1 MEEIFFRF
9 SHLGKQIFELL
20 DKESLAKCKKVDR
33 LWHGYLEQQKF
44 LHVRAIVETVEKF
57 HNLGNSWER
66 ILEKSSTQIVIDLR
80 EAAKIFYRIDPNL
93 SFNNGMTP
101 LHLAATSRN
110 FDLFKS
116 IESMAENKEPKDT
129 IGWSILHAASQY
141 GSMEI
146 LVYVMGKTE
155 EKYPLMIDGWTLLHS
170 AVFGGHLMVC
180 EYLIEKMKDKNPAAS
195 FDDYSYEYSAWT
207 PLHLAAKFGHLEI
220 CKLILN
226 NVDKKEPTLIIG
238 KTPLMIAA
246 EHKQFKVCAFIASY
260 MENLV

>member
-9 SHLGKQIFELL
+9 SHLGEQIFKQL
-20 DKESLAKCKKVDR
+20 DNESLATCTKVDR

-44 LHVRAIVETVEKF
+44 LHVRAIIETVKKF
-57 HNLGNSWER
+57 HIMGNSWQR

-80 EAAKIFYRIDPNL
+80 KAAKLFYRIDPNL
-93 SFNNGMTP
+93 AFNNGMTP

-110 FDLFKS
+110 FDLFQS
-116 IESMAENKEPKDT
+116 IETMAENKEPKDT
-129 IGWSILHAASQY
+129 MGWSILHAASQY

-155 EKYPLMIDGWTLLHS
+155 EKCPRTVDGWTLLHS
-170 AVFGGHLMVC
+170 AAFGGQLKVC
-180 EYLIEKMKDKNPAAS
+180 KHLIEKMEDKNPAS
-195 FDDYSYEYSAWT
+195 LNRFSALT

-226 NVDKKEPTLIIG
+226 NVDQKEPTLING

-246 EHKQFKVCAFIASY
+246 EYRQFKVCAFIASY
-260 MENLV
+260 MENFV

>member
-9 SHLGKQIFELL
+9 SHLGEQIFEQL
-20 DKESLAKCKKVDR
+20 DNESLATCKKVDR

-44 LHVRAIVETVEKF
+44 HHIRTIVETVKKF
-57 HNLGNSWER
+57 HDFGNSWKKT
-66 ILEKSSTQIVIDLR
+66 LVKASTQIVLDLR
-80 EAAKIFYRIDPNL
+80 KAVDVFYRRNPALQYND
-93 SFNNGMTP
+93 GMTP
-101 LHLAATSRN
+101 LHLAATSGN

-155 EKYPLMIDGWTLLHS
+155 EKYPLSIDGWTLLHS
-170 AVFGGHLMVC
+170 AAFGGQLKVC
-180 EYLIEKMKDKNPAAS
+180 EYLIEKMEDKNPAS
-195 FDDYSYEYSAWT
+195 FNRYSGCT

-226 NVDKKEPTLIIG
+226 NVDKKEPTLMMG

-246 EHKQFKVCAFIASY
+246 EWRQFKVCAFIASY